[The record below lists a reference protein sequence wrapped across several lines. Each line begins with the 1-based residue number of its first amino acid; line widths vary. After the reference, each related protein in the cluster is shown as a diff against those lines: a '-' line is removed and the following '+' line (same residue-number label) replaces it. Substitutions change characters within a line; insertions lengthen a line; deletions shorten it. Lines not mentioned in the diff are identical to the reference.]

1 MLTYNFVIR
10 MTRLLRRFLA
20 AITILLGCSLGWAQ
34 TPTLVQHVS
43 CPDSRNTGNA
53 QSSSPVYTCPLP
65 EPAQAGNT
73 IVVGVKSYNTGS
85 FSVSDDKS
93 NTYGAAKG
101 SVVDGNSAYLAIY
114 VSTNVVG
121 GTRTISFNQT
131 SVNADFTEVSVSE
144 YYNVTAVDTSHCSG
158 WSSGSSS
165 TISAG
170 SLTPTVAGDLI
181 WQYAINSGA
190 GGASPNAVSSFSAGT
205 SPSGISWQLLGTS
218 LHDGDAVQAG
228 VYNSTATI
236 TPQFTSGSSEDWSS
250 CAVALKPG
258 NAGAAPTSPFR
269 IIHMLHEQVHQGDP
283 SPVAIEFPSS
293 GNLVIMA
300 DASGATAISS
310 ICDGATGTG
319 SCPGTSLNTWASTG
333 AMTGGGANTGGSQIY
348 YAGNATTSNSLTLRV
363 VLSGTVYDSTMMMYD
378 IVGAASAPFDV
389 DSCPSG
395 AYSNASCGGNQLSN
409 VSSFTT
415 CTNCLIPSGV
425 TGGSEVIIG
434 AAQWA
439 WDTAIGVTTT
449 PSGGLFD
456 AATYTGNSVNGP
468 EYVDQNGGWFHLYT
482 STTTPISNTYIMSL
496 GSTPEGW
503 WGGGLAAFKSAQ
515 SDNQLLPPTGLTAVV
530 H

>member
-10 MTRLLRRFLA
+10 MTRLLRRFLTT
-20 AITILLGCSLGWAQ
+20 ITILLGGSLIWAQ
-34 TPTLVQHVS
+34 TPTLVQHAT

-73 IVVGVKSYNTGS
+73 IIVGVKSYNTGS

-93 NTYGAAKG
+93 NSYGSAKV
-101 SVVDGNSAYLAIY
+101 SVVDDNSAYLAIY
-114 VSTNVVG
+114 VATNVIG

-131 SVNADFTEVSVSE
+131 SINALFAEVSVSE
-144 YYNVTAVDTSHCSG
+144 YYNVTAVDVAQCSG

-170 SLTPTVAGDLI
+170 SLTPIVTGDLI
-181 WQYAINSGA
+181 WQFAINSGA
-190 GGASPNAVSSFSAGT
+190 GGSSPNTVSSFSAGM

-228 VYNSTATI
+228 IYNSTAPI

-258 NAGAAPTSPFR
+258 SAGAAPTSPFR
-269 IIHMLHEQVHQGDP
+269 IVHMLHEQVHAGDP
-283 SPVAIEFPSS
+283 SPVAIQFPSS
-293 GNLVIMA
+293 GNLIINA
-300 DASGATAISS
+300 DASGATPISS
-310 ICDGATGTG
+310 I
-319 SCPGTSLNTWASTG
+319 TSVPANTWASTG
-333 AMTGGGANTGGSQIY
+333 AMAGSAANTAGSQIY
-348 YAGNATTSNSLTLRV
+348 YSANATPSNTLTMSV
-363 VLSGTVYDSTMMMYD
+363 NLSGTVSDSTMMMYD
-378 IVGAASAPFDV
+378 IVGAAPSPFDV

-395 AYSNASCGGNQLSN
+395 AYSNASCGGNQTTN
-409 VSSFTT
+409 AFSFTT
-415 CTNCLIPSGV
+415 CSGCLTPTGV
-425 TGGSEVIIG
+425 TGGSEMILG
-434 AAQWA
+434 THQWN
-439 WDTAIGVTTT
+439 WGTATAVTTT

-482 STTTPISNTYIMSL
+482 SATTPISSTYTMSL
-496 GSTPEGW
+496 SQTEGW
-503 WGGGLAAFKSAQ
+503 WGGRLAAFKSAQ
-515 SDNQLLPPTGLTAVV
+515 SGNQLLPPTGLTAVV